1 MNRNRKIW
9 IAGFMLYLCTASM
22 FAQIRGN
29 EIRVV
34 VSPDHSDWT
43 YRLKEKCTFTI
54 QVYKAQNVLPDVK
67 VDYELGPEWYPT
79 EKKDGVSLKDGKLT
93 VSSSMNTPGFLRCKV
108 KAYVGNKTYDG
119 MATAAYAPE
128 SIRAHAVNPSD
139 FDNFWEGTLKEARQ
153 VPLSSTMELLPSRCT
168 ETVNVYQVS
177 FQNIRQGS
185 RTFGILC
192 MPKASGN
199 YPALLRVPGAGVRP
213 YYGDVETAAKGAI
226 TLEIGIHG
234 IPVTMQQSVYDEL
247 AYGALYNYQYQN
259 DDNRNYKFYRKTQ
272 YERNLQKGI
281 LVTSACAAF
290 LLGNVQQAY
299 AVAADAI
306 EIVQQNKKIAG
317 IVVDQNGEAVIGAN
331 VIQKGTTNGTIT
343 DIDGKFTL
351 EVPAKAVL
359 TVSFIG
365 YQSQDVALK
374 GNETQ
379 LTVTLKDDT
388 EVLDEVVVVGYGT
401 MKKRDLSGAVSQI
414 KSDDLMKGNP
424 TDLSQGLAGK
434 VAGVQINAADGA
446 PGGGVSIQVR
456 GTNSFSTSSQPLFI
470 VDGVPFDAGSTPASD
485 ANQNN
490 NNTSNPLSFINPHDI
505 QSIEVLKDASATA
518 IYGSRGANGVVIITT
533 KRGEAGYEQ
542 VEFSSNFSFSRIA
555 NKVKVLDAATYASY
569 INEQDLNSYQYDG
582 KPYAQLSYPGM
593 WSYPSLPNGT
603 LDYENGK
610 YLPSPKDYRN
620 PGYYT
625 DEYGNQTW
633 VGGAD
638 WQDLIYQN
646 GFSQEYNLSVSG
658 GSEKGWHAFSGNFLN
673 QDGIIKESGFTRY
686 ALRANIGRKMYKWLE
701 MGMNMNFTHTET
713 DFSKTNSNDYGVIRS
728 SLIFPPNYDPTHMDQ
743 TTNDEL
749 SWLASNPYAYINDT
763 KDHLKAINVFTS
775 SYAEV
780 KLFPFLKFRQNL
792 GISYTNHNRGTYFG
806 QQTQEGS
813 GQNGI
818 NGKAG
823 QSDNWYMGI
832 TTESLF
838 TFDKTF
844 GVHGIN
850 AVVGFTAEKTNWG
863 SKSMSATGF
872 PNDLTQDYDMSLGT
886 KPGKLQSDRGDA
898 ALASFLGRI
907 NYTLLDKYIFTAS
920 YRTDG
925 SSKFTDANKW
935 AGFLSGAFAWRMSEE
950 KFIKDLNI
958 FSNLKFRASYGETGN
973 QGIGS
978 YRTLPMLSVA
988 NYPFA
993 GGINSGFA
1001 QVDWRGPVA
1010 DDLRWETTAQ
1020 YNVGLDMGF
1029 LNGRINLT
1037 VDYYH
1042 KKTRDLLQ
1050 EVKIPLS
1057 TGFANMMV
1065 NSGYVTN
1072 EGLEISGKFYLLQNT
1087 PLKWN
1092 IDANISF
1099 NKNQIGGLE
1108 ADQFATR
1115 LWYKADEVFLQRN
1128 GCPIGTIFGYV
1139 EDGFYDNLAEV
1150 MADPDPAVR
1159 AKGQKMIGEIKY
1171 RNFDDNPAITNADRV
1186 IIGDT
1191 NPDFVYGITNNFSWK
1206 NFTLSFFF
1214 QGSQGN
1220 DIFNGNLMDV
1230 KMGNVA
1236 NIPQAAYDTRWT
1248 PETTAIAQ
1256 WPKAVSS
1263 YERNMLISDRYV
1275 EDGSYLKLKNLN
1287 IGYNWANPFKGIKNL
1302 NFYASATNLFTITDY
1317 SWFDPEVNAFGSDA
1331 SRRGVDIYSYPSS
1344 RTYSIGMKVTF

>member
-259 DDNRNYKFYRKTQ
+259 DDNRNYSYYKRVFVGALRAVDFITSLPQ
-272 YERNLQKGI
+272 YNGKALG
-281 LVTSACAAF
+281 VTGS
-290 LLGNVQQAY
+290 
-299 AVAADAI
+299 
-306 EIVQQNKKIAG
+306 
-317 IVVDQNGEAVIGAN
+317 
-331 VIQKGTTNGTIT
+331 
-343 DIDGKFTL
+343 
-351 EVPAKAVL
+351 
-359 TVSFIG
+359 
-365 YQSQDVALK
+365 
-374 GNETQ
+374 
-379 LTVTLKDDT
+379 
-388 EVLDEVVVVGYGT
+388 
-401 MKKRDLSGAVSQI
+401 
-414 KSDDLMKGNP
+414 
-424 TDLSQGLAGK
+424 SQGGALSMVTAALDKRVTFYAAIHPAMCDHRAHLQK
-434 VAGVQINAADGA
+434 VAGGWPHYFYYFPTPTPQRIQTADYYDMVNFA
-446 PGGGVSIQVR
+446 RRITVPGW
-456 GTNSFSTSSQPLFI
+456 
-470 VDGVPFDAGSTPASD
+470 
-485 ANQNN
+485 
-490 NNTSNPLSFINPHDI
+490 
-505 QSIEVLKDASATA
+505 
-518 IYGSRGANGVVIITT
+518 Y
-533 KRGEAGYEQ
+533 
-542 VEFSSNFSFSRIA
+542 
-555 NKVKVLDAATYASY
+555 
-569 INEQDLNSYQYDG
+569 
-582 KPYAQLSYPGM
+582 
-593 WSYPSLPNGT
+593 GT